1 MILTNSSPRGSLV
14 VVGTGIR
21 LASQATPE
29 AIACMEAAERLF
41 FLVTS
46 PAHAVWVRRINR
58 DAVSLEDCYAVGKP
72 RPESYREMA
81 DRILEAV
88 RGGFRTCAAFYGHP
102 GVFAQP
108 SHAAI
113 DRARREG
120 FSARML
126 PGVSA
131 EDCLFA
137 DLGVNPGRGGCQSFE
152 ATDFLMSRRR
162 FDPTSTL
169 ILWQVGL
176 LGEMSVRRKM
186 SSRPERLQ
194 VLVDR
199 LRRDYPARHRVVLYQ
214 AAEYQICE
222 PLIQPLPLKT
232 VPAQTITPAMTL
244 YVPPLPQRAQDRR
257 IARWFDV

>member
-1 MILTNSSPRGSLV
+1 VGPASPRGSLV
-14 VVGTGIR
+14 VVGTGIT
-21 LASQATPE
+21 LATQATPE
-29 AIACMEAAERLF
+29 ATEQMRAAERLL

-46 PAHAVWVRRINR
+46 EAHAAWVRRINQQ
-58 DAVSLEDCYAVGKP
+58 AISLEDCYAEGKP
-72 RPESYREMA
+72 RPESYREMT
-81 DRILEAV
+81 DRIMEAV
-88 RGGFRTCAAFYGHP
+88 RAGFRTCAAFYGHP

-108 SHAAI
+108 SHAAVAQ
-113 DRARREG
+113 ARREG

-126 PGVSA
+126 PGISA

-176 LGEMSVRRKM
+176 LGELSVRRRM

-199 LRRDYPARHRVVLYQ
+199 LRRHYPARHRVTLYQ
-214 AAEYQICE
+214 AAEYLAGDPFVHEI
-222 PLIQPLPLKT
+222 PLADLPK
-232 VPAQTITPAMTL
+232 QTITPAMTM
-244 YVPPLPQRAQDRR
+244 YVPPLAPRPQDQR
-257 IARWFDV
+257 IAGWFSRV